1 MGKRAVFLDRDGTLI
16 EHYDYLTDPSQVQL
30 LPTTVAALR
39 RLRERG
45 FLLVMVTNQSG
56 VARGILTEQT
66 LIETHDRL
74 RELLSEQGTYLDQI
88 YYCPYHPEGAIE
100 KYRRESEMRK
110 PAPGMFKLAA
120 EEMDIDLGQ
129 SWAVGDDDRDILA
142 GQAAGCRTVLMETHN
157 ASPLVHRGESQA
169 DFRAMN
175 LLEAAN
181 VIARHS
187 DRPRADEAPP
197 AAEAE
202 ATTEHRWSEGQ
213 STEMVGQ
220 STSDVADEGAAE
232 QLGQTGQAERPT
244 EQEEADDA
252 AVAER
257 RAKAVEARTPEG
269 PSAADQGQ
277 DKQGS
282 GGSDAL
288 LGQIL
293 RELKRL
299 NREHRF
305 AEFSVAKLLAGLVQM
320 LVFLCLILAF
330 WFGSG
335 PEADSAKVHSTLM
348 TGLILQVLTL
358 TLMMMS
364 RS

>member
-30 LPTTVAALR
+30 LPTTAAALR

-45 FLLVMVTNQSG
+45 YLLVMVTNQSG
-56 VARGILTEQT
+56 VARGMLTEET
-66 LIETHDRL
+66 LIEIHDRL
-74 RELLSEQGTYLDQI
+74 RELLSEQGVYLDQI

-100 KYRRESEMRK
+100 KYRRDSEMRK

-120 EEMDIDLGQ
+120 EEMDIDLAQ
-129 SWAVGDDDRDILA
+129 SWTVGDDDRDILA
-142 GQAAGCRTVLMETHN
+142 GQAAGCRTVLMESHG
-157 ASPLVHRGESQA
+157 ASPLVRRGESHA

-181 VIARHS
+181 IIVRHG
-187 DRPRADEAPP
+187 DRPRTDEVLPV
-197 AAEAE
+197 AEAE
-202 ATTEHRWSEGQ
+202 APPVVEAEAEPVAETTTEHRWSAGQ
-213 STEMVGQ
+213 STEKVGQ
-220 STSDVADEGAAE
+220 SESNAEGETIA
-232 QLGQTGQAERPT
+232 
-244 EQEEADDA
+244 QEEP
-252 AVAER
+252 AVTKSTAPTDE
-257 RAKAVEARTPEG
+257 
-269 PSAADQGQ
+269 GQ
-277 DKQGS
+277 DKQDS
-282 GGSDAL
+282 AGSDLL

-335 PEADSAKVHSTLM
+335 PEADNAKVQSSLM

-358 TLMMMS
+358 TLLMMS